1 VNVVP
6 LVLRLTERFHT
17 AVMSFFFPGKDADD
31 DDDDDD
37 DDDEDSDDVLGN
49 SDTHA
54 HVRFFAHL
62 FWLLTLKKC

>member
-37 DDDEDSDDVLGN
+37 DDEDSDDVLGN
-49 SDTHA
+49 SDTRTRRIFCTF
-54 HVRFFAHL
+54 VL
-62 FWLLTLKKC
+62 VIDI